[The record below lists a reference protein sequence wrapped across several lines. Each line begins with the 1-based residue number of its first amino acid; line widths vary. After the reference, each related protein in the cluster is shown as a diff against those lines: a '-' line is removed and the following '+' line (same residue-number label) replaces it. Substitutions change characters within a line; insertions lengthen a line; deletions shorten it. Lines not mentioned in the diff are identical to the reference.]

1 MLWSSNELDIITSPD
16 SHQHAMNNIK
26 SLFVAFLLGVFAF
39 ACSNNTAGNN
49 GPTTMPTPKVVGP
62 PVYDDEVAVF
72 ETDYGSFKIALY
84 TDAAPLHV
92 ENFKKLIREKF
103 YDGLGFHRVISNF
116 IIQGGDPLTRSGGN
130 RALWGKGEDNQPTV
144 PAEFSTRPFVR
155 GTVGAA
161 RKNNL
166 PNSATSQFFICLRPN
181 PDWDGQYTVFGEV
194 IQGLNNVQV
203 ISNVPTEPGTESVKD
218 LPVIKR
224 AYLEKRQQ

>member
-1 MLWSSNELDIITSPD
+1 MKIV
-16 SHQHAMNNIK
+16 K
-26 SLFVAFLLGVFAF
+26 SFFVAFLLGVFAF
-39 ACSNNTAGNN
+39 ACSNNTAVNN
-49 GPTTMPTPKVVGP
+49 GPSTMPTPKVAGP

-84 TDAAPLHV
+84 TDVAPLHV

-116 IIQGGDPLTRSGGN
+116 MIQGGDPQTRGGGN
-130 RALWGKGEDNQPTV
+130 RAQWGKGGDNQPKV
-144 PAEFSTRPFVR
+144 PAEFSTRPFAR
-155 GTVGAA
+155 GTVGMA
-161 RKNNL
+161 RKGGD
-166 PNSATSQFFICLRPN
+166 PNSGDSQFFICLRPN
-181 PDWDGQYTVFGEV
+181 PTWDGQYTVFGEV

-203 ISNVPTEPGTESVKD
+203 ISNVPLEPGTRDKVKD

>member
-1 MLWSSNELDIITSPD
+1 MKIV
-16 SHQHAMNNIK
+16 K
-26 SLFVAFLLGVFAF
+26 SFFVAFLLGVFAF
-39 ACSNNTAGNN
+39 ACSNNTAVNN
-49 GPTTMPTPKVVGP
+49 SSSSTMPTPKVAGS

-84 TDAAPLHV
+84 PDVAPLHV

-103 YDGLGFHRVISNF
+103 YDGLGFHRVLANF
-116 IIQGGDPLTRSGGN
+116 IIQGGDPQTRGGGN
-130 RALWGKGEDNQPTV
+130 RAMWGTGDPNQPKV

-161 RKNNL
+161 RTND
-166 PNSATSQFFICLRPN
+166 PNSATSQFFICIRPN
-181 PDWDGQYTVFGEV
+181 PNWDGKYTVFGEV
-194 IQGLNNVQV
+194 TQGLNNVQI
-203 ISNVPTEPGTESVKD
+203 ISNVPADPRTEKVND